1 VPSGSGDDD
10 PARDPESSNVFDPVT
25 AGLGDEVR
33 VRLEGTGD
41 PGDPIG
47 TADGQ
52 GVKNLP
58 LSSYTSRFADYRDS
72 ALEALDRLVVS
83 ASLRDLVRIY
93 FTELEP

>member
-1 VPSGSGDDD
+1 
-10 PARDPESSNVFDPVT
+10 VT

-33 VRLEGTGD
+33 VRLDGTGD
-41 PGDPIG
+41 PGDPTG

-58 LSSYTSRFADYRDS
+58 LSSYTSRFSDYRET
-72 ALEALDRLVVS
+72 ALDALDRLVVS